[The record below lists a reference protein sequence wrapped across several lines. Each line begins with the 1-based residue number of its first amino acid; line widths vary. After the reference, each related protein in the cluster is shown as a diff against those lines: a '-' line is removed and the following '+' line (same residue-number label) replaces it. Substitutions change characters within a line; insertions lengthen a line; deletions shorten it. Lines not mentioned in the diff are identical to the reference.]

1 MSSEF
6 MRRTADVLEKL
17 AEHFDHQERVQQ
29 DETRQ
34 ERLKIAS
41 ALSEKYAAATGE
53 DLPKEILE
61 QIADS
66 PHDVVRV
73 FEKLATRVPHD
84 TPPDTMGES
93 ENLDDVNTAVG
104 GTRTER
110 TKTAASDA
118 EQKFV
123 NWIME

>member
-17 AEHFDHQERVQQ
+17 AEHLDREELTRQ
-29 DETRQ
+29 DGARQ
-34 ERLKIAS
+34 ERLKVAT

-53 DLPKEILE
+53 DLSKEILE

-66 PHDVVRV
+66 NHDVIRV
-73 FEKLATRVPHD
+73 FEKLATRIPHN

-93 ENLDDVNTAVG
+93 ENPDDVNTATG
-104 GTRTER
+104 NSRSER

-118 EQKFV
+118 DQHFV